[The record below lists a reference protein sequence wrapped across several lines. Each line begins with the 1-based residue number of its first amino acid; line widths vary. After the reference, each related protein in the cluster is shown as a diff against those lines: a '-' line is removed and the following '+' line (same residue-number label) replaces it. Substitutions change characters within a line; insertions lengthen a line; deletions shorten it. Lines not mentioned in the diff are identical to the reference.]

1 MLHSGTRPSVNDLY
15 RYRLT
20 TAEILYCLPDY
31 PKLLQSYL
39 WQEMDIAPDFP
50 RLTKFLDYWE
60 RNIDGRLH
68 TVRIANAELVRPQE
82 IAYAAHEFGYH

>member
-1 MLHSGTRPSVNDLY
+1 
-15 RYRLT
+15 
-20 TAEILYCLPDY
+20 
-31 PKLLQSYL
+31 
-39 WQEMDIAPDFP
+39 MDIAPDFP

>member
-1 MLHSGTRPSVNDLY
+1 MMISGTGPSVNDLH

-20 TAEILYCLPDY
+20 TAEILYHLPDY

-39 WQEMDIAPDFP
+39 WQDMDVAPDFP
-50 RLTKFLDYWE
+50 RLTQFLSYWE
-60 RNIDGRLH
+60 RHIDGRLH

-82 IAYAAHEFGYH
+82 IAYAAQQFDLH